1 MANIFEVKYS
11 HISTVIYVGI
21 KCRLN
26 ESFVKILYCSCDI
39 SRFSASA
46 YIFCHGLHAMIA
58 DYSVSSYMEF
68 WFILF

>member
-26 ESFVKILYCSCDI
+26 EYFVKILYCSCDI
-39 SRFSASA
+39 SIDSV
-46 YIFCHGLHAMIA
+46 LLPT
-58 DYSVSSYMEF
+58 YSVICYMQ
-68 WFILF
+68 